1 FSVLS
6 AVSIPV
12 LAALIVHLVRRAR
25 TANADERQSQEP
37 VWWAGGATLFLF
49 AAGLLVNLGPESGNY
64 DDVVWY
70 LSLFVLTTVPFAF
83 LLGLLRTRPREATVR
98 VAAARAGS
106 SSGTFTTARNS
117 AWSASPWTCGWRERS
132 SGTTRRPPPPCST
145 T

>member
-25 TANADERQSQEP
+25 TANADERQIQER
-37 VWWAGGATLFLF
+37 VWGGGGAALFLF

-70 LSLFVLTTVPFAF
+70 LSLFVLAAVPFAF
-83 LLGLLRTRPREATVR
+83 LLGLLRTRLSEAAV
-98 VAAARAGS
+98 VAAGNVRLDAELQARLDDLRESRARIVQAGDA
-106 SSGTFTTARNS
+106 ARGEVQ
-117 AWSASPWTCGWRERS
+117 AGLYARS
-132 SGTTRRPPPPCST
+132 Q
-145 T
+145 